1 MLVQL
6 RFWRGYGKRRTARG
20 WLLAVALTCAS
31 LPGILAQQGPA
42 NPPPSSSASDL
53 VGKPISEIKFQ
64 GADPASTDPLS
75 EYLALKPGDLL
86 ETAKVSSSIKA
97 LFATGKFSNIQAEA
111 DESGNGG
118 VVLTFTVQER
128 YFVGD
133 VSLFGLPKKGPP
145 TLRQLLDATK
155 LQLGRPFSEV
165 DIKRAIEQ
173 MTGVMEDNGYYTS
186 TFTYTRD
193 PQSSSRQMNIRFQ
206 VTPGL
211 HAKVG
216 NVRVTGDSGFTAAEL
231 QAITKIKSGAPIE
244 AAKSTRAL
252 ERLRKKYQKRD
263 RLEAQVSLAR
273 RTYHADTNTVDYLF
287 TIQRGPKVDI
297 EVEGTKLREGL
308 IKRYIPVYEENA
320 ADDDLLNEGTRNLRD
335 FFQGEGYFDVKVSY
349 TRKRSP
355 ANDFLSIVY
364 SVDLGERHKLQAVKI
379 EGNKYFP
386 VESIKERLSVQPAS
400 YLNVFG
406 KFSQAMLARDVQSIT
421 SLYKMNGFLDVNVQA
436 QVEDNYLGHN
446 GELRIVFHIDE
457 GPQSRVHNLTILGN
471 LAISRQQ
478 LASKLSLA
486 DGQPYSDYSVSSD
499 RDTIVSYYYNR
510 GFPNMDMQIT
520 AIPFNGDKHSMDVTY
535 DIHEGRQ
542 VFVDRVYVSG
552 LHYTRPSVV
561 QQRMNIHDGDPLS
574 QVDMLDTQ
582 RRLYDLGLFSEV
594 NLAVQNPDGAAD
606 RKNVLF
612 QLSETKRWTFDYGL
626 GLEVSTGSAPEG
638 TASNGSKTLTPEGP
652 TGWSPRVSFEVTR
665 LDVGGRDHTLV
676 LKTRYGRLE
685 QRALI
690 SYEAPRLFSK
700 ENWRLTVSGF
710 FDKSADVRTFTAQ
723 RLEGSVQ
730 AEDVASKSLTI
741 LYRFSY
747 RRVNVDPTTLVID
760 PALIPLYSK
769 PARIGMPSITLIYDR
784 RDDPIDAHKGTY
796 TTADFGVAGSF
807 FGSESNYGRV
817 LLQNS
822 SYYQFGA
829 KKYVFARSTRI
840 GFESPF
846 ENSSIVP
853 LPERFYAGGGNSLRG
868 FSINQ
873 AGPRDQLTG
882 FPIGGNALFVNNL
895 ELRLPPPTLPYV
907 QDNLSFVLFHDMGN
921 VFDTTSHLFKGIF
934 RLHQASIAA
943 CSAPG
948 TQVACNYN
956 YLEQAIGLGI
966 RYHTPVGPVRFDLGY
981 ALNPARYPILE
992 NNQQQSTQRVNVFFS
1007 IGQTF

>member
-1 MLVQL
+1 MLVRL
-6 RFWRGYGKRRTARG
+6 RFCYGYGKWRKTCE
-20 WLLAVALTCAS
+20 WLLAIVLICAC
-31 LPGILAQQGPA
+31 LATMSA
-42 NPPPSSSASDL
+42 RSSAAQTSDL
-53 VGKPISEIKFQ
+53 VGKPIAEIKFQ
-64 GADPASTDPLS
+64 GADPASNDPLT
-75 EYLALKPGDLL
+75 EYVALKPGDLL
-86 ETAKVSSSIKA
+86 ETAKVSTSIKA

-111 DESGNGG
+111 DETSDGR
-118 VVLTFTVQER
+118 VVLTFTLQEK
-128 YFVGD
+128 YFVGE
-133 VSLFGLPKKGPP
+133 VSLDGLSKGAP

-155 LQLGRPFSEV
+155 LQLGRPYNEA

-186 TFTYTRD
+186 NFTYRREA
-193 PQSSSRQMNIRFQ
+193 QVNSRQMNIRFQ
-206 VTPGL
+206 VVPGPL
-211 HAKVG
+211 ATVGKVEL
-216 NVRVTGDSGFTAAEL
+216 TGDSGFTSAEV
-231 QAITKIKSGAPIE
+231 QAISKIKPGDHVTAS
-244 AAKSTRAL
+244 KTTRAL

-273 RTYHADTNTVDYLF
+273 RTYHSDNNTVDYLF
-287 TIQRGPKVDI
+287 TLDRGPKVDI
-297 EVEGTKLREGL
+297 EVEGAKLRQGQ

-335 FFQGEGYFDVKVSY
+335 YFQGQGYFDVKVSY

-355 ANDFLSIVY
+355 TNDRLSIVY
-364 SVDLGERHKLQAVKI
+364 NVDPGERHKLQAVQV

-386 VESIKERLSVQPAS
+386 ADSIKERLTVQAAS
-400 YLNVFG
+400 YLNVYG
-406 KFSQAMLARDVQSIT
+406 KFSQSMLSRDVQSIT
-421 SLYKMNGFLDVNVQA
+421 ALYKSNGFLDVNVKG
-436 QVEDNYLGHN
+436 QVDDNYLGQT
-446 GELRIVFHIDE
+446 GLLRIVFHIDE
-457 GPQSRVHNLTILGN
+457 GEQSRVHNLTVVGN
-471 LAISRQQ
+471 LAIPSGELTSQ
-478 LASKLSLA
+478 LAIA

-499 RDTIVSYYYNR
+499 RDAVVSYYYNR
-510 GFPNMDMQIT
+510 GFPNMDMQII

-535 DIHEGRQ
+535 DIHEGGR
-542 VFVDRVYVSG
+542 VFVDRIYISG
-552 LHYTRPSVV
+552 LRFTRLSVV
-561 QQRMNIHDGDPLS
+561 QQRLHIHDGDPLS
-574 QVDMLDTQ
+574 QLDMLDTQ

-594 NLAVQNPDGAAD
+594 NLAVQNPEGSAE

-612 QLSETKRWTFDYGL
+612 QVSETKRWTFNYGL
-626 GLEVSTGSAPEG
+626 GFEVSTGSAPEG

-690 SYEAPRLFSK
+690 SYEAPRIFSK

-730 AEDVASKSLTI
+730 TEDVVSKTLTI

-760 PALIPLYSK
+760 PALIPLYSQ
-769 PARIGMPSITLIYDR
+769 PARIGMPSVTFIYDR
-784 RDDPIDAHKGTY
+784 RDDPIDAHKGIY

-807 FGSESNYGRV
+807 FGSESNFGRV

-822 SYYQFGA
+822 SYYQFGT

-840 GFESPF
+840 GIESPF

-882 FPIGGNALFVNNL
+882 FPVGGNALFVNNL

-921 VFDTTSHLFKGIF
+921 VFDTTSNLFRGIF
-934 RLHQASIAA
+934 RLHQASITA
-943 CSAPG
+943 CSMPG

-956 YLEQAIGLGI
+956 YLEQAIGIGV
-966 RYHTPVGPVRFDLGY
+966 RYHTPVGPVRVDLGY
-981 ALNPARYPILE
+981 ALNPARYPILDT
-992 NNQQQSTQRVNVFFS
+992 NQTQSTQRINVFFS

>member
-1 MLVQL
+1 MLASACVPAASAQEKATAHSEL
-6 RFWRGYGKRRTARG
+6 AGKRIA
-20 WLLAVALTCAS
+20 
-31 LPGILAQQGPA
+31 
-42 NPPPSSSASDL
+42 
-53 VGKPISEIKFQ
+53 EIKFQ
-64 GADPASTDPLS
+64 GADPVSTDPLT
-75 EYLALKPGDLL
+75 EYLTLKPGDAL
-86 ETAKVSSSIKA
+86 ETTKVSSSIKA
-97 LFATGKFSNIQAEA
+97 LFATGKYSNIQAEA
-111 DESGNGG
+111 DENADGR
-118 VVLTFTVQER
+118 VVLTFTVQEK

-133 VSLFGLPKKGPP
+133 VSLDGLPKGAPA
-145 TLRQLLDATK
+145 LRQLLDATK
-155 LQLGRPFSEV
+155 LQLGRPYSEV
-165 DIKRAIEQ
+165 DVKRAMDQ
-173 MTGVMEDNGYYTS
+173 MSGVMEDNGYYTS
-186 TFTYTRD
+186 TFTYDREAQ
-193 PQSSSRQMNIRFQ
+193 PKSRQINIRFH
-206 VTPGL
+206 VKPGPL
-211 HAKVG
+211 AKVG
-216 NVRVTGDSGFTAAEL
+216 TVEVTGDSGFTSVEVET
-231 QAITKIKSGAPIE
+231 ITKIKPGTQVAE
-244 AAKSTRAL
+244 AKTTRAL

-263 RLEAQVSLAR
+263 RLEAQVSLSR
-273 RTYHADTNTVDYLF
+273 RNYHLQTNTVDYVF
-287 TIQRGPKVDI
+287 TVSRGPKVDVA
-297 EVEGTKLREGL
+297 VEGAKLRQGL

-335 FFQGEGYFDVKVSY
+335 YFQNQGYFDVKVSY
-349 TRKRSP
+349 ARKRSP
-355 ANDFLSIVY
+355 SNDHLSIVY
-364 SVDLGERHKLQAVKI
+364 SVEPGERHKLEAVKV

-386 VESIKERLSVQPAS
+386 GDSIRERLTVQPAS
-400 YLNVFG
+400 YLNVWG
-406 KFSQAMLARDVQSIT
+406 KFSQTMLTRDVQSIT
-421 SLYKMNGFLDVNVQA
+421 ALYRTNGFQDVNVKA
-436 QVEDNYLGHN
+436 QVDDDYLGRT
-446 GELRIVFHIDE
+446 GVIRVVFHIDE
-457 GPQSRVHNLTILGN
+457 GEQSRVHSLTIFGN
-471 LAISRQQ
+471 LAITTDQLSTQ
-478 LASKLSLA
+478 LALA
-486 DGQPYSDYSVSSD
+486 DGQPYSDYSVSGD

-510 GFPNMDMQIT
+510 GFPSMDMQAT
-520 AIPFNGDKHSMDVTY
+520 AVPFNGDKHSMDVTY
-535 DIHEGRQ
+535 NIHEGHR

-552 LHYTRPSVV
+552 LHFTRASVV
-561 QQRMNIHDGDPLS
+561 QKQMHIHDGDPLS

-594 NLAVQNPDGAAD
+594 NLAVQNPDGAAE

-612 QLSETKRWTFDYGL
+612 QVSEAKRWTFNYGL
-626 GLEVSTGSAPEG
+626 GFEVSTGSAPEG
-638 TASNGSKTLTPEGP
+638 TASAGSKTLTPEGP

-665 LDVGGRDHTLV
+665 LDFGGRDHTV
-676 LKTRYGRLE
+676 VMKARYGRLE
-685 QRALI
+685 QRGLI
-690 SYEAPRLFSK
+690 SYDAPRLFTK

-730 AEDVASKSLTI
+730 AEEVRSKTLTV

-760 PALIPLYSK
+760 PNLIPLYSR
-769 PARIGMPSITLIYDR
+769 PARIGMPSITFIYDR
-784 RDDPIDAHKGTY
+784 RDDPIDAHKGMY

-807 FGSESNYGRV
+807 FGSESNFGRV

-822 SYYQFGA
+822 SYHQFGA
-829 KKYVFARSTRI
+829 KKYVFARSTRLGI
-840 GFESPF
+840 ESPF
-846 ENSSIVP
+846 NNSQIVP

-948 TQVACNYN
+948 TQVPCNYN
-956 YLEQAIGLGI
+956 YLEQAIGVGI

-992 NNQQQSTQRVNVFFS
+992 TNQEQTTQRVNVFFS